1 MRRGHG
7 SSLLSFLFPLRF
19 YFSALLNGERASS
32 LNGSPVLSLIFS
44 DSSGNRAAS
53 SLFLLFC
60 SRRAARAI
68 STQCALAKPNKFAM
82 NVASVSPLQK
92 ELWERQLSRVWLDE
106 QTTLRFRV
114 EVDHTRRRSEH
125 SPTEERQYKKVREP
139 GRRKNTNHVLEIRR
153 RYVYSQDANETR
165 SSRFHAPRDGR
176 RDFLITASKKLELIK
191 PPKLWRC
198 EFSGREIQ
206 FRASAERAWV

>member
-7 SSLLSFLFPLRF
+7 SSLLSFLFPLGF
-19 YFSALLNGERASS
+19 YFSALLNGERASP

-44 DSSGNRAAS
+44 DSSRNRAAS
-53 SLFLLFC
+53 SLFLLLC

-82 NVASVSPLQK
+82 NVASVSRCRKKFENDNYREFDSTNRRHSGFAWKLITHEGDSNILQQ
-92 ELWERQLSRVWLDE
+92 R
-106 QTTLRFRV
+106 
-114 EVDHTRRRSEH
+114 
-125 SPTEERQYKKVREP
+125 RQYKKVREP

-206 FRASAERAWV
+206 FRASAERA

>member
-44 DSSGNRAAS
+44 DSSENRTAS
-53 SLFLLFC
+53 SLFLLLC

-82 NVASVSPLQK
+82 SVASVSRCRKKFEKDNYREFDSTNRQHSGFAWKLITHEGDPNILQ
-92 ELWERQLSRVWLDE
+92 Q
-106 QTTLRFRV
+106 
-114 EVDHTRRRSEH
+114 RRR
-125 SPTEERQYKKVREP
+125 YKKVREP
-139 GRRKNTNHVLEIRR
+139 GQRKNTNHVLEIRR

-206 FRASAERAWV
+206 FRASAERA

>member
-7 SSLLSFLFPLRF
+7 SPLLSFLFPLGF
-19 YFSALLNGERASS
+19 YFSALLNGERASP

-44 DSSGNRAAS
+44 DSSRNRAAS
-53 SLFLLFC
+53 SLFLLLC

-82 NVASVSPLQK
+82 NVASVSRCRKKFENDNYREFDSTNRRHSGFAWKLITHEGDPNILQQ
-92 ELWERQLSRVWLDE
+92 R
-106 QTTLRFRV
+106 
-114 EVDHTRRRSEH
+114 
-125 SPTEERQYKKVREP
+125 RQYKKVREP

-191 PPKLWRC
+191 APKLWRC

>member
-44 DSSGNRAAS
+44 DNSGNRAAA
-53 SLFLLFC
+53 SLFLLLC

-82 NVASVSPLQK
+82 NVASVSRCRKNFENDNYREFDSTNRQHSGFAWKLITHEGDPNILQQ
-92 ELWERQLSRVWLDE
+92 R
-106 QTTLRFRV
+106 
-114 EVDHTRRRSEH
+114 
-125 SPTEERQYKKVREP
+125 RQYKKVGEP

-153 RYVYSQDANETR
+153 RYVYSQDADETR
-165 SSRFHAPRDGR
+165 SSRFHALRDGR